1 MLDSATIAAISTPP
15 GQGGLGVIRISGP
28 EAAGIGAAI
37 FRSATGRP
45 LRLTPERSHRVFYGR
60 IVDPVD
66 ERLIDEVLLTW
77 LASPHSYTTEDTVE
91 ISCHGGRLPLQ
102 ETLRVVMAAGA
113 RHAEPG
119 EFTLRAFLNGRLDLA
134 QAEAVLDVISART
147 AEGLQLALGDLR
159 GDITRRLAPARNAI
173 VSLLA
178 YLDAAADFPDDE
190 IPSTDVDADLS
201 VAHAALEAVIE
212 GSRAGQL
219 IRDGAQVAL
228 VGRPNVGKSSLLNA
242 LLRSERAIVTPVA
255 GTTRDIVTES
265 AHIDGLPVTL
275 LDTAGITETEDL
287 VEQLGIERS
296 RRALASSAAA
306 LLVLDGATA
315 PTDADR
321 EIARLIAERL
331 PESHSG
337 NTGVAIVV
345 NKSDLPE
352 QADQSA
358 VVDIVPGAPIVRLSC
373 HTGDGLPEL
382 ERAIGQLLRSDL
394 ATHAQPA
401 LLNARQHWAIE
412 RALEHLEL
420 AGATRTAGLPI
431 DLMATDVRAAL
442 HAIGE
447 VTGEAVDD
455 AVLAEIFSRFCIGK

>member
-28 EAAGIGAAI
+28 DASEIAQRI
-37 FRSATGRP
+37 FRRTSGKSIA
-45 LRLTPERSHRVFYGR
+45 LTSKQSHRVFYGR
-60 IVDPVD
+60 IVDPVTGQQ
-66 ERLIDEVLLTW
+66 IDEVLLTW
-77 LASPHSYTTEDTVE
+77 LASPRSYTTEDTVE
-91 ISCHGGRLPLQ
+91 ISCHGGQLPLR
-102 ETLRVVMAAGA
+102 ETLRVIVAAGA

-119 EFTLRAFLNGRLDLA
+119 EFTLRAYLNGRLDLA

-147 AEGLQLALGDLR
+147 AEALHLALGDLR
-159 GDITRRLAPARNAI
+159 GDLTRRLQPARDAT

-190 IPSTDVDADLS
+190 IPGTDVDADLA
-201 VAHAALEAVIE
+201 VALDALDAVIA

-219 IRDGAQVAL
+219 VRDGAQVAL

-242 LLRSERAIVTPVA
+242 LLRSERAIVTPIA
-255 GTTRDIVTES
+255 GTTRDVVTES

-275 LDTAGITETEDL
+275 LDTAGIAQTEDL

-296 RRALASSAAA
+296 HRALASSAAA
-306 LLVLDGATA
+306 LLVLDGSTL
-315 PTDADR
+315 PDDADLD
-321 EIARLIAERL
+321 IACTIAERL
-331 PESHSG
+331 PQSG
-337 NTGVAIVV
+337 TGASATAIVI
-345 NKSDLPE
+345 NKADLAE
-352 QADQSA
+352 QVAQTRVQSILPDA
-358 VVDIVPGAPIVRLSC
+358 PVVRISCRTGA
-373 HTGDGLPEL
+373 GLPEL
-382 ERAIGQLLRSDL
+382 EAVIGRLLRSDV
-394 ATHAQPA
+394 ASHAQPA
-401 LLNARQHWAIE
+401 LLNARQQWAVE
-412 RALEHLEL
+412 RAREYL
-420 AGATRTAGLPI
+420 ALARATRATGLPL